1 MTEGSCHLG
10 SSAYHNCD
18 FVKISSPFVCKV
30 IRHIRELEAKTE
42 LWFRQFTASVHSE
55 TQEISQSSENANGN
69 AERYVT
75 PAKNKTMQTLS
86 SDQTSP
92 NLCVK
97 GFGLDGTEHDQ
108 TTTLHEQARE
118 VLSEIIDLMKQLEA
132 ECQKTNDALKTE
144 RERVATLGNK
154 IDQLSLWWLQELPE
168 AVQKEYEVCSQ
179 DLSEL
184 QWHVEVKAYHLKNL
198 QNQVTDADILNRRL
212 QEEINLMK
220 KLEYQLEEKLDFEQN
235 IINDIVPNQREVTEI
250 FNKFD
255 LDLNKAQQ
263 DFDDTSTKAQLQ
275 QKAMHE
281 ELASIGSKTT
291 ELHKDIINAKARFNV
306 YTTRESEA
314 QDQLVEAEK
323 LYNQLINAS
332 TGLEQQKSIRVDN
345 VKRLKIKYAE
355 KQTAISI
362 LTESC
367 SELTQTLKDRTRI
380 GNSELSE
387 QQKELDRK
395 LNELKHLENKNKE
408 LELEIEIFNNDIKES
423 RQERN
428 KMKKEIRQIQ
438 EALKI
443 NNGKLNTMKKQL
455 TQVERTQNA
464 VRAKLLMLTKTL
476 ADQEDQLKGEI
487 GKLKKKIKEVMVLR
501 TKLQAKAKQEAEGL
515 VRVKNSANKKKESVL
530 KKVTQAEKIVED
542 IEVSFKELQA
552 RHQND
557 NETFMTLS
565 KKLNEFEENQQS
577 ITENLETEK
586 KDLQKQLT
594 DGQKEYL
601 DSFNQLNDTLR
612 RNERMQEDFLQK
624 QTLKTILLKE
634 IEKYKNS
641 IAELQPVLDV
651 VEFKHSNAANI
662 ITKFKTELEMA
673 NKRKARMEEEHRKL
687 IRDRKEKRQEVR
699 VKLALALMEN
709 ANRTEEY
716 QQLQHTYAGTKN
728 KLADIYDDRQKTE
741 VRIKDY
747 LQLSALQTRMHKAL
761 VDYSKQRGL
770 YSQAG
775 LAVSQALSRDNAQK
789 IIAVQ
794 GEMSKSIQRISAF
807 LQSLA
812 DSCETKEDTANK
824 QCNQD
829 GVIKDKK
836 SHAVQITV

>member
-1 MTEGSCHLG
+1 MEYLLRYEILKQPVSRCSKTWTTSRLGLISEMTEGSCHLG

-235 IINDIVPNQREVTEI
+235 IINDIVPNQRE
-250 FNKFD
+250 
-255 LDLNKAQQ
+255 
-263 DFDDTSTKAQLQ
+263 
-275 QKAMHE
+275 
-281 ELASIGSKTT
+281 
-291 ELHKDIINAKARFNV
+291 
-306 YTTRESEA
+306 
-314 QDQLVEAEK
+314 
-323 LYNQLINAS
+323 
-332 TGLEQQKSIRVDN
+332 